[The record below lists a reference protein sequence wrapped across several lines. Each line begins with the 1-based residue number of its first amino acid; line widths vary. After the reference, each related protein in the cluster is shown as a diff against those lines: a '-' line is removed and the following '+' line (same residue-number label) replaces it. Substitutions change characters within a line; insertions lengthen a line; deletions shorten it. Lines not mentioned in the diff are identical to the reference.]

1 MRNRCLRSGL
11 TGWAILLGSAFFAS
25 TVSAEEPADSPALC
39 VCQLV
44 RMSRDELDSVY
55 RNGTLPTIPA
65 GKVRGTAIPSPGS
78 SFTPARSKA
87 TKVVWQGKVFDP
99 CCGTAT
105 NKFFGIRAVK
115 ANVYAGESWMDG
127 KPALILDY
135 SQTSIIYAD
144 VRDEIREVGPG
155 LYLGAM
161 YEERCCGPRLKMYF
175 VLEATCGIPD

>member
-1 MRNRCLRSGL
+1 MRSRLV
-11 TGWAILLGSAFFAS
+11 GWAILIGIATIAS
-25 TVSAEEPADSPALC
+25 PVSAEESAERPTLT

-44 RMSRDELDSVY
+44 HMCREELDAVY
-55 RNGTLPTIPA
+55 QGGTAPTIPT

-78 SFTPARSKA
+78 SFGPARSKA

-105 NKFFGIRAVK
+105 NKFFGLRAVK
-115 ANVYAGESWMDG
+115 ATVYSGESWMDG

-135 SQTSIIYAD
+135 SQTSLVYRD

-161 YEERCCGPRLKMYF
+161 VEDHCCGPRLKMYF
-175 VLEATCGIPD
+175 VLEAPSCCTPCR